1 MGYCPSSVV
10 STTQDKGTS
19 NRPANSRRQPSGS
32 KAFVSGSLAGELE
45 NGALFLTGVEGV
57 LGAFFLLGAIEIL
70 GGPLVGV
77 VGTLRWPE
85 SPSEIQKF
93 KCKLPF
99 RRFGSGFPE
108 LSLESSSLEGS

>member
-19 NRPANSRRQPSGS
+19 YRPANSRRQPSGF

-45 NGALFLTGVEGV
+45 NGALFLTGAEGV

-70 GGPLVGV
+70 GVPLVGV

-85 SPSEIQKF
+85 SPSEIQKII
-93 KCKLPF
+93 CKLPF
-99 RRFGSGFPE
+99 RRFG
-108 LSLESSSLEGS
+108 